1 MRCFL
6 SIDLSEETRKEIER
20 IQAELPRDSKL
31 ILVKPEIVH
40 LTLKFFGE
48 ITDLEVEKIKAL
60 LKKIDFKKF
69 KAKLGG
75 LDVFTPSFI
84 KVIYMNAEPAS
95 EFEKIHSVIDKLF
108 SLENF
113 KVDGEWKSHAT
124 LARVRFVKDR
134 KKFLEDIRKIKVNP
148 VEFNVDRITLK
159 QSILTEIGPV
169 YEDILSVKMS

>member
-6 SIDLSEETRKEIER
+6 SIDLSEDTRKEIER
-20 IQAELPRDSKL
+20 IQSEFPKDSKL

-48 ITDLEVEKIKAL
+48 ITDLEVEKAKEL
-60 LKKIDFKKF
+60 LKKTDFKKF
-69 KAKLGG
+69 KAKLSS
-75 LDVFTPSFI
+75 LDIFTPAFI
-84 KVIYMNAEPAS
+84 KVIYMNVEPTA

-134 KKFLEDIRKIKVNP
+134 KKFIDDVRKIKVSP
-148 VEFNVDRITLK
+148 IEFTVERITLK
-159 QSILTEIGPV
+159 KSILTEKGPV
-169 YEDILSVKMS
+169 YEDILSVKLR

>member
-6 SIDLSEETRKEIER
+6 SIDLTEETRKEIER
-20 IQAELPRDSKL
+20 IQSELPKDAKL

-48 ITDLEVEKIKAL
+48 ITDLEVEKAKTL
-60 LKKIDFKKF
+60 LRKTEFKKF
-69 KAKLGG
+69 RAKLSG

-84 KVIYMNAEPAS
+84 KVIYMNLEPAS

-113 KVDGEWKSHAT
+113 KTDKEWKSHAT
-124 LARVRFVKDR
+124 LARVKLIKDR
-134 KKFLEDIRKIKVNP
+134 KKFLNDIGKIKVNP
-148 VEFNVDRITLK
+148 VEFNVDKITLK
-159 QSILTEIGPV
+159 KSILTEKGPV
-169 YEDILSVKMS
+169 YEDILSVKLH

>member
-6 SIDLSEETRKEIER
+6 SIDLPEETRKEIDR
-20 IQAELPRDSKL
+20 IQKELPKDSKL

-48 ITDLEVEKIKAL
+48 ITDIEVEKAKEL
-60 LKKIDFKKF
+60 LKKTDFRKF

-84 KVIYMNAEPAS
+84 KVIYLNIEPNN
-95 EFEKIHSVIDKLF
+95 EFQEMHSVIDKLF
-108 SLENF
+108 SIENF

-134 KKFLEDIRKIKVNP
+134 KKFLEDVKKISVNP
-148 VEFNVDRITLK
+148 VEFNIDKITLK
-159 QSILTEIGPV
+159 KSVLTEKGPV
-169 YEDILSVKMS
+169 YEDIFSIKLR

>member
-6 SIDLSEETRKEIER
+6 SIDLSNETRKEVER
-20 IQAELPRDSKL
+20 IQSELPKDSKL

-48 ITDLEVEKIKAL
+48 ITDLEVEKAKEL
-60 LKKIDFKKF
+60 LKKTEFKRF

-84 KVIYMNAEPAS
+84 KVIYMNIEPAA

-113 KVDGEWKSHAT
+113 KTDGEWKSHAT

-134 KKFLEDIRKIKVNP
+134 KKFLDDIKKIKVNP
-148 VEFNVDRITLK
+148 IEFNVDKITLK
-159 QSILTEIGPV
+159 QSILTEKGPI
-169 YEDILSVKMS
+169 YEDILSIKLC